1 MTGSERDLTP
11 APRRL
16 LPRVCAAAIAV
27 FGFAPIANWLSG
39 GHDAPSYSG
48 MLSEWVTGSAI
59 VFGAA
64 LAGWIVV
71 RRTGWWP
78 NGLSDRAGMVAA
90 SRHRLVTLGLLLASF
105 ALYVAIAQGV
115 LSGRPLLID
124 EIVQV
129 MQARIFGE
137 GQLTR
142 PAAPYPEFFGAM
154 HVIEHNGRVFGQFPL
169 GGPLMLLPGVLVN
182 APWLIGPLF
191 GAASVALYWR
201 LTLRLASRP
210 AVALGATLL
219 FAFAPFTVFMAGSH
233 MNHVTVLTWL
243 LVAMMALKWLTDSER
258 VRPGLA
264 LVCGLGLGV
273 AASIRP
279 VDAAAFALPA
289 AVWMLARAWSDRARW
304 REVLAAGVG
313 VAVPVSAVL
322 AFNAVTTGDPLLFGY
337 ELLWGKSHALGFH
350 QAPWGVSHTPARGL
364 ELVNL
369 NFLRLQMHLFETPLP
384 SLVPVALAL
393 ALTRGVR
400 GFDRYLLWSAAL
412 LVVAYFA
419 YWHDGYF
426 LGPRFMYPL
435 LPVLALWTA
444 RLPSIVRERW
454 PGAPERDERGNLE
467 RRHGGLGTLLREH
480 GGVDRAVLLAYGA
493 AAVMALSISV
503 PMRARQ
509 YAGGMTSMR
518 HDYLAPA
525 AAAGVEN
532 ALILVRESWG
542 SQLMARLWGL
552 GVPRSETETLYRS
565 VDACVL
571 DQAVSALE
579 ASNTRGAAAFAALQP
594 LMRDSARV
602 VESTLSPDFT
612 ERVLPGTSYGP
623 VCAQRLLEDRAG
635 YTFLAPI
642 LARDPGTNVYARDLH
657 ARDTLLF
664 AMYPERPVYVLRA
677 ASPAVGAPLVL
688 YPFSA
693 DSARRAWALDFAPPE
708 EIAER

>member
-27 FGFAPIANWLSG
+27 FGFAPIANWVPG

-48 MLSEWVTGSAI
+48 MLSEWLTGSAI
-59 VFGAA
+59 VAGAT
-64 LAGWIVV
+64 LVGWIVV

-78 NGLSDRAGMVAA
+78 AGFADRAGIISA
-90 SRHRLVTLGLLLASF
+90 SRHRLVTLGMLVVAF
-105 ALYVAIAQGV
+105 TLYAAIAHGV

-137 GQLTR
+137 GQLTW

-154 HVIEHNGRVFGQFPL
+154 HVIEHSGRVFGQFPL
-169 GGPLMLLPGVLVN
+169 GGPLMLLPGVLLN
-182 APWLIGPLF
+182 ATWLTGPLF

-201 LTLRLASRP
+201 LALRVDSRP

-219 FAFAPFTVFMAGSH
+219 FGLAPFTAFMAGSH

-243 LVAMMALKWLTDSER
+243 LVAMVALSALTASDR

-264 LVCGLGLGV
+264 LVCGLGFGI

-289 AVWMLARAWSDRARW
+289 AVWMLVRTRTDRARW
-304 REVLAAGVG
+304 REILAAGVG
-313 VAVPVSAVL
+313 VVVPISAVL

-369 NFLRLQMHLFETPLP
+369 NFLRLQMHLFETPIP

-393 ALTRGVR
+393 ALTPGVR

-435 LPVLALWTA
+435 LPALALWTA
-444 RLPSIVRERW
+444 RLPSIVRARW
-454 PGAPERDERGNLE
+454 PGAMGRDDRANLE
-467 RRHGGLGTLLREH
+467 ASGGAAGLLRSHGGF
-480 GGVDRAVLLAYGA
+480 DRAVLLAYGA
-493 AAVMALSISV
+493 AAVMAISISV

-525 AAAGVEN
+525 ATAGVEH

-552 GVPRSETETLYRS
+552 GVPRSETEMLYRS
-565 VDACVL
+565 IDACLL

-579 ASNTRGAAAFAALQP
+579 ASGTRGAAAFAALEP
-594 LMRDSARV
+594 LLRDSARV

-612 ERVLPGTSYGP
+612 ERVLPGTPYGP
-623 VCAQRLLEDRAG
+623 VCAQRLVEDRAG

-664 AMYPERPVYVLRA
+664 AMYPERRVYVLRA
-677 ASPAVGAPLVL
+677 ESPAVGAPLVL
-688 YPFSA
+688 HPFA
-693 DSARRAWALDFAPPE
+693 VDSARRAWALDFAPRD